1 MALLEDIAA
10 VIDSNSVTFTLGTN
24 LFIGRL
30 PDDPDLCCAIYQ
42 YGGEEP
48 LKTMGGDAMPPIE
61 EPRIQVIIR
70 ATGYATA
77 QSTITTIWGYLE
89 AILNEN
95 LTGDRYLRVSAVQSP
110 FPLERD
116 SQDRI
121 LFAQNF
127 RVQKE
132 T

>member
-1 MALLEDIAA
+1 MALLEDIAT
-10 VIDSNSVTFTLGTN
+10 VIDSNSGTFTLGTN

-30 PDDPDLCCAIYQ
+30 PDSPDLCCAVFQ

-48 LKTMGGDAMPPIE
+48 LNMMGGDAMPPIE
-61 EPRIQVIIR
+61 QPRIQVLVR
-70 ATGYATA
+70 ATGYSTA
-77 QSTITTIWGYLE
+77 QSTITAIWGYLE

-110 FPLERD
+110 FPMERD
-116 SQDRI
+116 AQDRI
-121 LFAQNF
+121 VFAQNF

>member
-10 VIDSNSVTFTLGTN
+10 VIDSNSATFTLGTN

-30 PDDPDLCCAIYQ
+30 PDSPDTCCAIFQ

-48 LKTMGGDAMPPIE
+48 LNMMGGDAMPPIE
-61 EPRIQVIIR
+61 QPRVQVLVR
-70 ATGYATA
+70 ATGYASA

-116 SQDRI
+116 AQDRVV
-121 LFAQNF
+121 FAQNY
-127 RVQKE
+127 RVLKE

>member
-30 PDDPDLCCAIYQ
+30 PDSPDLCCAIFQ

-48 LKTMGGDAMPPIE
+48 LNMMGGDAMPPIE
-61 EPRIQVIIR
+61 QPRIQVLVR
-70 ATGYATA
+70 ATGYASA

-110 FPLERD
+110 FPMDRD
-116 SQDRI
+116 AQDRVI
-121 LFAQNF
+121 FAQNY
-127 RVQKE
+127 RVLKE